1 MEVKARQYDAKQ
13 RLKNEEQE
21 RQQKLVADLE
31 EERRAKEIRKKEDR
45 EAAMKVRADNEQ
57 DKKKRVADE
66 EKTRKREMELV
77 EESMKLAL
85 EKDKAR
91 EEEIAKRGRR
101 IQAVMDAMGDVIRDD
116 GKELQI
122 KQDKAYVA
130 HCVEQNEKVQLDEIN
145 KK

>member
-1 MEVKARQYDAKQ
+1 
-13 RLKNEEQE
+13 
-21 RQQKLVADLE
+21 
-31 EERRAKEIRKKEDR
+31 
-45 EAAMKVRADNEQ
+45 MKVRADNEQ
-57 DKKKRVADE
+57 DKKKRMVEDE
-66 EKTRKREMELV
+66 QKRKKEMELV
-77 EESMKLAL
+77 EESMRLAL

-91 EEEIAKRGRR
+91 EDEIAQRGRR

-122 KQDKAYVA
+122 KQDRAYIQ